1 MDVWRDIA
9 NYEKRW
15 HGAPWACTCT
25 LPTLKSI
32 FVLNLNQSNTAR
44 HWQLFTHWTDIYGR
58 QEKSVRCEK
67 CITPIDAD
75 YNLLHSVFKNFH
87 GPVLNMHEVIYG
99 SWDNAAH
106 ISHCTLR
113 DMYEQFSM
121 TFVTALTFLQNTVK
135 NITSLNDSS
144 K

>member
-1 MDVWRDIA
+1 MTWSPMGLHMHPA
-9 NYEKRW
+9 NIQVYI
-15 HGAPWACTCT
+15 CTQ
-25 LPTLKSI
+25 LK
-32 FVLNLNQSNTAR
+32 QSKTAR

-75 YNLLHSVFKNFH
+75 YNNLLHSVFQNFH

-99 SWDNAAH
+99 SWDNAAN
-106 ISHCTLR
+106 ISHCTPR
-113 DMYEQFSM
+113 DMYKLFSI
-121 TFVTALTFLQNTVK
+121 TFVTALTSLQNTVK